1 LLPIPDAGFAG
12 WMDVRIAPEWQVQR
26 QEFHVPTLLRNSFV
40 AITLLVAAT
49 VHGQESDTQ
58 HLAPGFHA
66 RAANSKL
73 LIMPADMELFSIS
86 AGGVQEPKAD
96 WTEAAQKNYRAA
108 LEHRRAQLGKDVVQ
122 LRDAELDEFAELTA
136 LQRAVAEA
144 VFMHHTARGSGMR
157 LPTKEGRLD
166 WSLGDAVKPLK
177 AKTGADYAL
186 FTWIRDT
193 YASNERKATMIALAL
208 IGAIS
213 AGSSSREI
221 EEDPSARP
229 NFSA

>member
-1 LLPIPDAGFAG
+1 
-12 WMDVRIAPEWQVQR
+12 
-26 QEFHVPTLLRNSFV
+26 VPTLLRSSFV

-122 LRDAELDEFAELTA
+122 LRDSELDEFAELTA

-186 FTWIRDT
+186 FTWIRNT

-213 AGSSSREI
+213 AGGSSREI
-221 EEDPSARP
+221 EEEPLARP